1 MLTLGWAELGKQIL
15 YRIKVVY
22 HWMLKEILT
31 AKKPVRTL
39 KQAQESLAAAMS
51 LYSVCHSNYCLRD
64 FKFQLAACNL

>member
-31 AKKPVRTL
+31 AK
-39 KQAQESLAAAMS
+39 SL
-51 LYSVCHSNYCLRD
+51 LGP
-64 FKFQLAACNL
+64 

>member
-39 KQAQESLAAAMS
+39 KQAQESLAAAMRLKS
-51 LYSVCHSNYCLRD
+51 
-64 FKFQLAACNL
+64 F